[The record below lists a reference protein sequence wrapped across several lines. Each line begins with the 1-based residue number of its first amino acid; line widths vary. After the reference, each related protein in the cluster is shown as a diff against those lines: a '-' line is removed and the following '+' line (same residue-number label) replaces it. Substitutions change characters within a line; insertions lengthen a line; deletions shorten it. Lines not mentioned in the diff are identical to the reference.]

1 LDLLRALPESFERNQ
16 QELDLLVA
24 LGPLLMVTK
33 GHGHADVAVAY
44 GRARD
49 LCESARDITHL
60 AAVLQGLRLY
70 HMVNADLVS
79 AREAA
84 QAVLALGE
92 QAGHSGYLLEGCRAN
107 GVVSFYAGEFENA
120 RHYLERGIALYDV
133 QTHGRH
139 GLRYIE
145 DPGQTC
151 LSYLAQV
158 LWVLGY
164 PDQAVERAD
173 EAIGVARATG
183 HMPSV
188 VEAMI
193 WLAEI
198 TVLRRDI
205 PKAREHIAAALAL
218 ATEHGLPTWIGM
230 AKIMQGWVQGQR
242 ADGLAQIRAGLAIA
256 SRLYRPYSLSR
267 LAEALAKNGELDEAL
282 SALDEAMKGSRHSAA
297 PYWDA
302 ELHRL
307 KGELLIATGVH
318 ARAEACF
325 QEAVAIAQGQGAGSL
340 KLRALTSLARVLAGR
355 GERQQAHDL
364 LAPIYGW
371 FTEGFE
377 TADLKDAK
385 ALLDGLCW

>member
-1 LDLLRALPESFERNQ
+1 
-16 QELDLLVA
+16 
-24 LGPLLMVTK
+24 
-33 GHGHADVAVAY
+33 
-44 GRARD
+44 
-49 LCESARDITHL
+49 
-60 AAVLQGLRLY
+60 
-70 HMVNADLVS
+70 
-79 AREAA
+79 
-84 QAVLALGE
+84 
-92 QAGHSGYLLEGCRAN
+92 
-107 GVVSFYAGEFENA
+107 
-120 RHYLERGIALYDV
+120 
-133 QTHGRH
+133 
-139 GLRYIE
+139 
-145 DPGQTC
+145 
-151 LSYLAQV
+151 
-158 LWVLGY
+158 
-164 PDQAVERAD
+164 
-173 EAIGVARATG
+173 
-183 HMPSV
+183 
-188 VEAMI
+188 
-193 WLAEI
+193 
-198 TVLRRDI
+198 
-205 PKAREHIAAALAL
+205 
-218 ATEHGLPTWIGM
+218 M